1 MQSAFLTRTL
11 SMPLR
16 EEHRRTDAEGRC
28 HFQCQPTRLP
38 CRRRCNQRRCAVAER
53 AARRTREKQAVPG
66 CVTSWRVRKSLAEDN
81 DRGKQS
87 RWSGLLTKRQF
98 AYQVERG
105 RTGLRMEKAVLLILS
120 SAWVG
125 NPIKNVWCCGVH
137 MKGRA
142 FPQAGYSGDSGAW
155 PAPRPA
161 RQEHDVE
168 AGFRQPRQLQR
179 RRGVL
184 WWIWW

>member
-1 MQSAFLTRTL
+1 MRQFVARPRPSRPSVDAQSVRPSIDAQSVPSSL
-11 SMPLR
+11 SPVSK
-16 EEHRRTDAEGRC
+16 
-28 HFQCQPTRLP
+28 P
-38 CRRRCNQRRCAVAER
+38 
-53 AARRTREKQAVPG
+53 
-66 CVTSWRVRKSLAEDN
+66 LAEDN
-81 DRGKQS
+81 DRGQQS

-105 RTGLRMEKAVLLILS
+105 RTGLRMEKAALLILS
-120 SAWVG
+120 SASVG
-125 NPIKNVWCCGVH
+125 NPIKNVRCCGVH

-142 FPQAGYSGDSGAW
+142 FPQAGDSGDSGAW
-155 PAPRPA
+155 PPPRPA
-161 RQEHDVE
+161 GQEHDVE